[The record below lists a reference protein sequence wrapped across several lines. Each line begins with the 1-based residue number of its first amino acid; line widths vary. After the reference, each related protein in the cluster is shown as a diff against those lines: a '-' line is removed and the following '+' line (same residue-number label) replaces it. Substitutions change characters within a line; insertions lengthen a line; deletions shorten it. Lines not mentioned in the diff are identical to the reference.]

1 MLPIQTLRKWFR
13 RPLSCED
20 VNQFIIDYLEETIPP
35 RTRSRFEAH
44 ISECPDCGPYFDQY
58 LQTVDLVKEAETI
71 QPQPPEELIALTLAF
86 LRENYDSESRER
98 DSEDV

>member
-13 RPLSCED
+13 RPLTCED

-44 ISECPDCGPYFDQY
+44 ISECPDCGSYFDQY
-58 LQTVDLVKEAETI
+58 IQTVELVKEAGTI
-71 QPQPPEELIALTLAF
+71 QPPPPEELIALTLAF
-86 LRENYDSESRER
+86 LREHYE
-98 DSEDV
+98 